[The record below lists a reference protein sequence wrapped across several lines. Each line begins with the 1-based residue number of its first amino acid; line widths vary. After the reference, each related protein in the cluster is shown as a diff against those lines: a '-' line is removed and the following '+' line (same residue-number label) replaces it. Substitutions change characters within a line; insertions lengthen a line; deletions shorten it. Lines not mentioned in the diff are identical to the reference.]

1 MTWALLSPERKVAVR
16 QRVHYSLQRLGA
28 GQTAA
33 AIRGYARSTKEFDL
47 LTIEETLGALEELHA
62 SGAVQMLDRDDAVL
76 WRVPPRRAAAG
87 S

>member
-62 SGAVQMLDRDDAVL
+62 SGAVQKSDRVDVVL
-76 WRVPPRRAAAG
+76 FRVAPKRADG
-87 S
+87 GR